1 MLSDFMNELGVDAS
15 YDGTTELKAP
25 ARKSIRSL
33 ILTPTRELA
42 VQIMN
47 HFEKINKYTK
57 KYIKVEI
64 CGRFLLNGNFLDRS
78 YHRRSFKRKA
88 SQNSEQMSSN
98 LDCHTRKT
106 VGYA

>member
-1 MLSDFMNELGVDAS
+1 MNELGVDAK
-15 YDGTTELKAP
+15 YDGTTELKVP
-25 ARKSIRSL
+25 TRKSIRAL

-57 KYIKVEI
+57 KHIKVEI
-64 CGRFLLNGNFLDRS
+64 CGRFLLNENVLDRS
-78 YHRRSFKRKA
+78 YHWRSFKRKA
-88 SQNSEQMSSN
+88 NQNPEQMPSN
-98 LDCHTRKT
+98 LDRHTRKI